1 MITPSSAIPAVR
13 LTIVSTVSRRRNS
26 RGDRRDRRSTGPA
39 TCESLRLL
47 LPAAGT
53 LLERFGCGQ
62 PAAAVPEG
70 VLPAPASAHAT
81 NTGQLAAKPAS
92 TGDTSARRRALERA

>member
-1 MITPSSAIPAVR
+1 MITPPSAIPAVR

-26 RGDRRDRRSTGPA
+26 RRDRRDRRSTGPA

-47 LPAAGT
+47 LPAIGT

-81 NTGQLAAKPAS
+81 PGQLAAKPAS